1 MSLVTDLVFVTPGLA
16 ASERFADLY
25 ELSTT
30 VRDGH
35 DLTGRYEYPWR
46 PTVLMANGPKCAGSY
61 VYYIGANYLSF
72 TLVEELHAEPWPR
85 GTVLYLWHEA
95 DDEPRVTT
103 W

>member
-1 MSLVTDLVFVTPGLA
+1 MSLVTDLVFVTPTRE

-30 VRDGH
+30 MRDGH

-46 PTVLMANGPKCAGSY
+46 PTCMKANGPKGAGSY
-61 VYYIGANYLSF
+61 VYYIGVNYISLD
-72 TLVEELHAEPWPR
+72 LADELKAEPFPP
-85 GTVLYLWHEA
+85 GTVLYLFHEY
-95 DDEPRVTT
+95 DDEPRVHT